1 MNDFW
6 EGFLKI
12 QVYEQ
17 SIVNTEETGDEMKS
31 LREEQIIC
39 KPIAMRALALA
50 YQRLINVPEGEP
62 RISLKDFV
70 SKVNDIDWDPE
81 NPLWDTILILEEKL
95 LVVTLQ

>member
-1 MNDFW
+1 M
-6 EGFLKI
+6 
-12 QVYEQ
+12 
-17 SIVNTEETGDEMKS
+17 NTEETGDEMRKS

-81 NPLWDTILILEEKL
+81 NPLWDTILIFGGKIISGNTPMNLAAQYIAFMME
-95 LVVTLQ
+95 T